1 MTTPFLSASPLTFAD
16 ISSGEYI
23 YNEASMNGRGA
34 VIGKAARRVAALA
47 RVVERSFSRFPEVVR
62 PASF

>member
-1 MTTPFLSASPLTFAD
+1 MTTPFLSTSPLTFAD
-16 ISSGEYI
+16 ISSTESI

-47 RVVERSFSRFPEVVR
+47 RVVERSFSRFPDVVR
-62 PASF
+62 PAAF